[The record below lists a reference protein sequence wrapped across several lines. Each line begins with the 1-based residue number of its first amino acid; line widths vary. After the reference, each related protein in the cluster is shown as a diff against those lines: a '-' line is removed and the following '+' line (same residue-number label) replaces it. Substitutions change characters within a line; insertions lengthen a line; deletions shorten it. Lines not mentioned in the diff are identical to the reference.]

1 MSILKTEYIQYSK
14 KLAISG
20 IAQWVFIVAF
30 VLLIIILADLNAQE
44 ADVINSIVTW
54 SATLAGVIITGYM
67 GNSSIEKYA
76 NRKFTLAKSITAD
89 EETESNG

>member
-1 MSILKTEYIQYSK
+1 MSILKTEYTQYSK

-20 IAQWVFIVAF
+20 IVQWVFIVAF
-30 VLLIIILADLNAQE
+30 VLLIIILADLNTQE

-54 SATLAGVIITGYM
+54 SATLAGVIVTGYM

>member
-1 MSILKTEYIQYSK
+1 MNILKTEYIQHSK

-20 IAQWVFIVAF
+20 IVQWVFIVAF

-54 SATLAGVIITGYM
+54 SATLAGIIVTGYM

-76 NRKFTLAKSITAD
+76 NKKFTLAKSIDAN

>member
-1 MSILKTEYIQYSK
+1 MSDVKTEYIQYSK

-20 IAQWVFIVAF
+20 IVQWVFIVVL

-44 ADVINSIVTW
+44 ADVISSIVTW
-54 SATLAGVIITGYM
+54 SATLAGVIVTGYM

-76 NRKFTLAKSITAD
+76 NKKFTLAKSISAN

>member
-1 MSILKTEYIQYSK
+1 MSILKTEYIQHSK

-20 IAQWVFIVAF
+20 IVQWVFIVAL

-54 SATLAGVIITGYM
+54 SATLAGVIVTGYM

-76 NRKFTLAKSITAD
+76 NKKFALAKSIDAN

>member
-1 MSILKTEYIQYSK
+1 MSILKTEYIQHSK

-20 IAQWVFIVAF
+20 IVQWVFVVAL
-30 VLLIIILADLNAQE
+30 VLLIIILADLNVQE
-44 ADVINSIVTW
+44 ADVINGIVTW
-54 SATLAGVIITGYM
+54 SATLAGVIVTGYM

-76 NRKFTLAKSITAD
+76 NRKFMLAKSIDAN

>member
-54 SATLAGVIITGYM
+54 SATLAGVIVTGYM

-76 NRKFTLAKSITAD
+76 NRKFSLVKSISAD

>member
-1 MSILKTEYIQYSK
+1 MSDVKTEYIQHSK

-20 IAQWVFIVAF
+20 IVQWIFIVTF
-30 VLLIIILADLNAQE
+30 VLLIVILADLNMQE
-44 ADVINSIVTW
+44 TDVINSIVTW
-54 SATLAGVIITGYM
+54 SATLAGVIVTGYM

>member
-1 MSILKTEYIQYSK
+1 MSILKTEYIQHSK

-54 SATLAGVIITGYM
+54 SATLAGVIVTGYM

-76 NRKFTLAKSITAD
+76 NRKFTLAKSITAY

>member
-1 MSILKTEYIQYSK
+1 MSILKTEYIQHSK

-20 IAQWVFIVAF
+20 IVQWVFIVIF
-30 VLLIIILADLNAQE
+30 VLLIVILADLNVQE

-54 SATLAGVIITGYM
+54 SATLAGVIVTGYM

-76 NRKFTLAKSITAD
+76 NRKFTLAKSID
-89 EETESNG
+89 VNEETESNG